1 MASAKKKS
9 SKRSATSS
17 VWPPPDAPTL
27 FIDRSAWSN
36 RLADALRLQHIR
48 FIALHDR
55 FPIDV
60 SDQEWLRVAS
70 DEGWIV
76 LSRDKRIRRKPN
88 ELAALHAS
96 KVVMFALVAGNAT
109 AADTAQIVGE
119 ALPRMYA
126 LTKGA
131 KRPALFSIYRDGR
144 IGRIKLRIPPRK

>member
-1 MASAKKKS
+1 MASAKKRS

-17 VWPPPDAPTL
+17 VWPPPDAPTI
-27 FIDRSAWSN
+27 FVDRSAWSN
-36 RLADALRLQHIR
+36 KLAEALRSQGVR

-88 ELAALHAS
+88 ELAALRAS
-96 KVVMFALVAGNAT
+96 KVAIFTLVAGNAT

-119 ALPRMYA
+119 VLQRVFA

-131 KRPALFSIYRDGR
+131 KRPALFAIYRGGR
-144 IGRIKLRIPPRK
+144 ISQIKLHS

>member
-36 RLADALRLQHIR
+36 RLADALRSHNIA

-60 SDQEWLRVAS
+60 SDEEWLRVAS
-70 DEGWIV
+70 NEGWIV

-88 ELAALHAS
+88 ELAALQSS
-96 KVVMFALVAGNAT
+96 KVAT
-109 AADTAQIVGE
+109 LADPLSGST
-119 ALPRMYA
+119 LPLRLRRRRQQA
-126 LTKGA
+126 
-131 KRPALFSIYRDGR
+131 R
-144 IGRIKLRIPPRK
+144 IFLIELK